1 MPLSAKADPL
11 QDSVLIYTSAMRC
24 HDAIL
29 FAVLGA
35 AALGPALA
43 EDWAVL
49 PAPSDFAE
57 LEAAS
62 VADGL
67 GRRLYLWPNHG
78 GGRFAIVAEL
88 HLAPGEEFAAM
99 PRYRIDG
106 GDEVDT
112 EAIRLA
118 GEGESAMWGRAA
130 GGVAFWRVWA
140 GAEPVVA
147 ADDPFREW
155 FTGESVRFA
164 IATTA
169 GPVAADFPLSGAGL
183 AILAATRVAAP

>member
-1 MPLSAKADPL
+1 M
-11 QDSVLIYTSAMRC
+11 
-24 HDAIL
+24 
-29 FAVLGA
+29 LGA
-35 AALGPALA
+35 AIPGAATALA
-43 EDWAVL
+43 EEWAVV

-62 VADGL
+62 VVDAQ

-106 GDEVDT
+106 LAEVDT
-112 EAIRLA
+112 ESIRLA
-118 GEGESAMWGRAA
+118 GEAERAMWGRAA
-130 GGVAFWRVWA
+130 GGVAFWRVWG
-140 GAEPVVA
+140 GAAPVVA

-155 FTGESVRFA
+155 LTGESVRFA

-169 GPVAADFPLSGAGL
+169 GQIAADFPLAGAGL
-183 AILAATRVAAP
+183 AILAATRIQAPLSGDR